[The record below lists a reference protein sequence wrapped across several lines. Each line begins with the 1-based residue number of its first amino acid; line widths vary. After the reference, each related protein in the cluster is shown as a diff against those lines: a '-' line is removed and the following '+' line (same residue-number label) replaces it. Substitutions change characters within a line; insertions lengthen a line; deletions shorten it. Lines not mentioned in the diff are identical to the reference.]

1 MQSDL
6 ITLCTYETS
15 LTARCPKD
23 ITVIDVYT
31 VTIESRD
38 MISAEDI
45 LASLGKYRDAAT
57 RYQEEIT
64 EAIAVD
70 LGPNTRVTTVGIHSG
85 IVTTCV
91 VGGL

>member
-6 ITLCTYETS
+6 ITLCTYQAS

-23 ITVIDVYT
+23 TKVIDVYE

-45 LASLGKYRDAAT
+45 LASLDKYRDGTT
-57 RYQEEIT
+57 RYQEDIT

-70 LGPNTRVTTVGIHSG
+70 LGPSVRVTTTGIHSG

-91 VGGL
+91 VGEI